1 MPFSSAAHW
10 SRNALPSTIE
20 PSSTSDDGMIGRSST
35 VAKTIAS
42 SVSVRIVAACVPV
55 GIRTTSG
62 CGAESQNVTWP
73 RAAVGGKRL
82 TPISSRNL
90 T

>member
-1 MPFSSAAHW
+1 LPSIIDPSSA
-10 SRNALPSTIE
+10 
-20 PSSTSDDGMIGRSST
+20 SDDGTIGRSST

-42 SVSVRIVAACVPV
+42 SVSVRTVATCVPV

-62 CGAESQNVTWP
+62 CGADSQNVTCE

-82 TPISSRNL
+82 TPISSRNF

>member
-1 MPFSSAAHW
+1 M
-10 SRNALPSTIE
+10 
-20 PSSTSDDGMIGRSST
+20 
-35 VAKTIAS
+35 AKTIAS
-42 SVSVRIVAACVPV
+42 SVSVRTVATCVPV

-62 CGAESQNVTWP
+62 WGADSQNVTFE

>member
-1 MPFSSAAHW
+1 
-10 SRNALPSTIE
+10 
-20 PSSTSDDGMIGRSST
+20 MIGRSST
-35 VAKTIAS
+35 VANTIAS
-42 SVSVRIVAACVPV
+42 SVSVRTVATCVPAAIV
-55 GIRTTSG
+55 IMSG
-62 CGAESQNVTWP
+62 CGAESQNVTGV